1 MKLFSDETYDKP
13 LDYDHGLLYHDED
26 NEINETY
33 DHPIGIHFD
42 LDPEDWYEGIKHF
55 QD

>member
-1 MKLFSDETYDKP
+1 MKLFNDETYDKP

-26 NEINETY
+26 NEI
-33 DHPIGIHFD
+33 DDSPIGLHFD
-42 LDPEDWYEGIKHF
+42 IDPEDWYEGIKHF